1 MLPLMNAGGVRRRA
15 IPAPMVRGR
24 APPPGGAPAVPWP
37 SPPWHLAHALA
48 YTRAPAAVSAASA
61 AHFAS
66 RLDTGA
72 GATGTSRDR
81 NHRYATMSR
90 MSEPSVASA
99 TPFMLRREQSLI
111 RDCRVSTVALR
122 GRYCG

>member
-1 MLPLMNAGGVRRRA
+1 MLSRRTAGAGRTRPT
-15 IPAPMVRGR
+15 PAPGVWER
-24 APPPGGAPAVPWP
+24 APTAGGAPGGPGP
-37 SPPWHLAHALA
+37 PPPWHLAHALA

-99 TPFMLRREQSLI
+99 TPFMLRRKQSLI
-111 RDCRVSTVALR
+111 RYCRVSTVALR